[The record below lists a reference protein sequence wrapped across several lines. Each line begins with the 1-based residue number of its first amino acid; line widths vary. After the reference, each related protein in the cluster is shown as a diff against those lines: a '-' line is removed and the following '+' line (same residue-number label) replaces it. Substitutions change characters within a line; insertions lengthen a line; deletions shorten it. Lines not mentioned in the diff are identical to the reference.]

1 MFERFT
7 DRARKVLILAQEEA
21 KLLNSRSVGTEH
33 LLLGLAGEGEGIAG
47 LALQSLGISLEELR
61 LKVSEL
67 LPSYEDSPAE
77 APPFSQKAKKVLELA
92 LREALQLGHSYIG
105 TEHIFLG
112 LVREDDNDS
121 QTLLVSLGANLGR
134 VRQEVM
140 QQMSGYRPASPL
152 PSNAPWCPHCHG
164 ALTEFA
170 RYRTLTIWSETQ
182 ESDERSLKIDVLYCA
197 KCGVALDMFT

>member
-92 LREALQLGHSYIG
+92 LRAALQLGHSYIG
-105 TEHIFLG
+105 NEHIFLG

-140 QQMSGYRPASPL
+140 QQMSGY
-152 PSNAPWCPHCHG
+152 
-164 ALTEFA
+164 
-170 RYRTLTIWSETQ
+170 
-182 ESDERSLKIDVLYCA
+182 
-197 KCGVALDMFT
+197 